1 MDIGHVDAVK
11 RGRERALIVTK
22 ITMTAIIMIVIIIVI
37 VIVIVIVIG
46 IGIIVIVIVM
56 KWCTSAP
63 DWSRQSQLRT
73 VSEPAQ
79 RPQLQ
84 NHNSP

>member
-1 MDIGHVDAVK
+1 
-11 RGRERALIVTK
+11 
-22 ITMTAIIMIVIIIVI
+22 MTAIIMIVIIIVI
-37 VIVIVIVIG
+37 VIG
-46 IGIIVIVIVM
+46 IGIIVIVM